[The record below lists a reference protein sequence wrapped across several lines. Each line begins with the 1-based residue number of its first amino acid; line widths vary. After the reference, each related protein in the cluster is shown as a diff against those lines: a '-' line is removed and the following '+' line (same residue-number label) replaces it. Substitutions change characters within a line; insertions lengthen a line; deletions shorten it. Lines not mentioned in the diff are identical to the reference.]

1 MAPLAPYVPS
11 FMKQFVTWTFFIG
24 VYVVAW
30 NMAIVGGIQKMDNQ
44 LDTGLGFRR
53 PYIVALGTYV
63 FVVALFNIAAISL
76 MAYCACTLLC
86 MTATFA
92 PKWWQCLIV
101 SFALPSTVFNCI
113 SLHHIKIHA
122 VMFLATVA
130 AFAIMAWM
138 YVTDDDFRQTASV
151 SDRVRDKIMRMLM
164 IIPGGV
170 LLIGY
175 GMYSVYSMFTAHD
188 LISRMDQLFIPE
200 PKPVKPGKP
209 PKIPPCEEAK
219 KDLVDLWKKT
229 F

>member
-11 FMKQFVTWTFFIG
+11 FIKQIVTWTFFLG

-30 NMAIVGGIQKMDNQ
+30 NMAIVGGVQKMDDQ

-53 PYIVALGTYV
+53 PYIVALGAYV

-76 MAYCACTLLC
+76 VSYCACTLLC

-92 PKWWQCLIV
+92 PKWWQCFIV

-122 VMFLATVA
+122 VMFLATIA
-130 AFAIMAWM
+130 AFSIMAWM
-138 YVTDDDFRQTASV
+138 YVEDEDMRPASTG
-151 SDRVRDKIMRMLM
+151 RVRDKIMRMLM

-170 LLIGY
+170 LMIGY
-175 GMYSVYSMFTAHD
+175 GMYAVYSTFTAHD
-188 LISRMDQLFIPE
+188 LITRMDQLFIPV
-200 PKPVKPGKP
+200 PKPRKNGKP
-209 PKIPPCEEAK
+209 AKIPPCEEAK
-219 KDLVDLWKKT
+219 KNLTDTWKKT
-229 F
+229 FG